1 MADAPTAG
9 AARYASVAEVR
20 ADVERAGGDASGLCG
35 FGRCFCVKAAP
46 GISGRK
52 ERGHWPR
59 FQEADR
65 NRRLLATAIAAFDSR
80 QELRGTLQL
89 PRCEP
94 TWNGLAATPPRC
106 AGWGAASAS
115 RPPWVSPG
123 RNEGTGHSF
132 RSRSAVIG
140 CCSAPPLLHS
150 TAWSPVQ
157 RTRVYARRWSGS

>member
-52 ERGHWPR
+52 ERGQWPR

-65 NRRLLATAIAAFDSR
+65 NRRLLATAIAAFDSLESDAKDSDIR
-80 QELRGTLQL
+80 QT
-89 PRCEP
+89 
-94 TWNGLAATPPRC
+94 AAEC
-106 AGWGAASAS
+106 QDQAAG
-115 RPPWVSPG
+115 PG
-123 RNEGTGHSF
+123 P
-132 RSRSAVIG
+132 
-140 CCSAPPLLHS
+140 CC
-150 TAWSPVQ
+150 
-157 RTRVYARRWSGS
+157 